1 MGLPAFDFW
10 LLAVTA
16 ASVLLDVA
24 SGLVKSAKQGTLS
37 SAKGREGLY
46 HKSTYCMV
54 LAMAWLLEWGQMHA
68 DLGFTVPLVA
78 PACVYIILTEAM
90 SVVENVG
97 EINPELKGSRLLGLF
112 HSSSEGDGS
121 KDEG

>member
-1 MGLPAFDFW
+1 MDLPVFDFW

-16 ASVLLDVA
+16 ASVVVDVL

-37 SAKGREGLY
+37 SSKGREGLY
-46 HKSTYCMV
+46 HKSTYAFV

-68 DLGFTVPLVA
+68 DLGFVMPLVA
-78 PACVYIILTEAM
+78 PACAYIILTEAM

-112 HSSSEGDGS
+112 RGPGEEGKRED
-121 KDEG
+121 

>member
-1 MGLPAFDFW
+1 MGIPAFDFW

-68 DLGFTVPLVA
+68 DLGFTVPLV
-78 PACVYIILTEAM
+78 
-90 SVVENVG
+90 ENVG

-121 KDEG
+121 KDED